1 MKHKVDD
8 AAVALGPAPGM
19 RRQRLRPPRATRSLH
34 SAVAA
39 GGVGVAAADDR
50 RRRPCQRLLT
60 CHRPIACMASSPDT
74 PVKKEKKR
82 KKKKK
87 EKGKSERR
95 NSIISNSHRP
105 KNKKKEKL

>member
-8 AAVALGPAPGM
+8 AAAALEPVPGM

-39 GGVGVAAADDR
+39 GGVGAAVAGGR

-74 PVKKEKKR
+74 PVKKR
-82 KKKKK
+82 KKK
-87 EKGKSERR
+87 EKQKERG
-95 NSIISNSHRP
+95 
-105 KNKKKEKL
+105 EKRTTQFHNQ